1 MLRKL
6 LADRIARNLL
16 QRYRLQ
22 LNATRPVPMYRANL
36 GGLALTP
43 TRSAKDICLRY
54 GRLREVILYFAGL
67 LVYSVAGIWLQ
78 LWVSEHHW

>member
-36 GGLALTP
+36 GGLTL
-43 TRSAKDICLRY
+43 
-54 GRLREVILYFAGL
+54 
-67 LVYSVAGIWLQ
+67 
-78 LWVSEHHW
+78 